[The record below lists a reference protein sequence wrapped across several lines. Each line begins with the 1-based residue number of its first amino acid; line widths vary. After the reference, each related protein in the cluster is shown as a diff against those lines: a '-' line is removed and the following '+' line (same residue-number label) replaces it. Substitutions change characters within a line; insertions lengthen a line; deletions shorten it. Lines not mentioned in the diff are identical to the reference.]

1 MEITTRLRLLLTFMY
16 VQFYFI
22 CLYGSEEEGELA
34 FLLCYFTAA
43 INFTVNFIGLTESS
57 EMPYQGHCKVLSS
70 PSAFQVLFCVLLH
83 LTSLFLGLGL
93 LRKSR

>member
-1 MEITTRLRLLLTFMY
+1 MELITRLRLLLTFMY

-43 INFTVNFIGLTESS
+43 INCTGTFIGLTDSS
-57 EMPYQGHCKVLSS
+57 ESPYQGHCKVFRR
-70 PSAFQVLFCVLLH
+70 PSAF
-83 LTSLFLGLGL
+83 
-93 LRKSR
+93 